1 MPIYCV
7 IGTNRGLGLEF
18 VRQLAVSTDNTIIA
32 STRPDA
38 DRTDLEKVAASSPA
52 KIVVLD
58 CDTSSVP
65 SIHIFAQKIRRN
77 VLSDEQKIDFLLNSA
92 GINGTP
98 DDQTSLSLNPGLL
111 AEQVSINVIG
121 PAKIVEFMIDNK
133 VLAPAVRILNMSS
146 SLGSVSDSS
155 AMVPR
160 KSVSYSI
167 SKAAFNMLT
176 AHQAHDVRE
185 RPLTSKAVVIA
196 MDPGWVKTRMGG
208 DAAPLEKEESIGGM
222 LKVLHALKDD
232 DNGAFYEYT
241 GERKQW

>member
-1 MPIYCV
+1 MPIYCI
-7 IGTNRGLGLEF
+7 IGSNRGLGLEL
-18 VRQLAVSTDNTIIA
+18 VRQLAVSADNTIIA

-38 DRTDLEKVAASSPA
+38 DRADLDKVAAALPA

-77 VLSDEQKIDFLLNSA
+77 VLGDAQKIDFLLNSA
-92 GINGTP
+92 AVNGTP
-98 DDQTSLSLNPGLL
+98 ADQTSLSLNPGLL
-111 AEQVSINVIG
+111 AEQVAINVIG
-121 PAKIVEFMIDNK
+121 PAKIVEFLIDNK

-146 SLGSVSDSS
+146 GLGSVHESS

-160 KSVSYSI
+160 KDVSYSI
-167 SKAAFNMLT
+167 SKAALNMLT
-176 AHQAHDVRE
+176 VHQAHDVRA
-185 RPLTSKAVVIA
+185 RPLTAQAVVIA

-208 DAAPLEKEESIGGM
+208 DAAPLQPAESIGGM
-222 LKVLHALKDD
+222 LEVMHALTDD
-232 DNGAFYEYT
+232 DNGAFCTYA

>member
-1 MPIYCV
+1 MPTYCV

-18 VRQLAVSTDNTIIA
+18 VRQIAASADNTIIA

-38 DRTDLEKVAASSPA
+38 DRADLEAVAAASPA
-52 KIVVLD
+52 KIVVLE

-77 VLSDEQKIDFLLNSA
+77 VLADDQKIDFLLNSA
-92 GINGTP
+92 AINGTP

-111 AEQVSINVIG
+111 AEQISINVMG
-121 PAKIVEFMIDNK
+121 PAKLVEFLIDNK
-133 VLAPAVRILNMSS
+133 VLAPTVRILNMSS
-146 SLGSVSDSS
+146 SLGSVTESS
-155 AMVPR
+155 AMTPR

-167 SKAAFNMLT
+167 SKAALNMLT
-176 AHQAHDVRE
+176 VHQAHDVRE

-208 DAAPLEKEESIGGM
+208 DLAPLEQEESISGM
-222 LKVLHALKDD
+222 LKVLHSVKDE
-232 DNGAFYEYT
+232 DNSAFFEYT
-241 GERKQW
+241 GKRKEW